1 METIDRVLEL
11 LYQIKVSGKD
21 VFRLADSITLLNQLK
36 TESKVKEELIEK

>member
-21 VFRLADSITLLNQLK
+21 VFRLADSITLLTKLTNERK
-36 TESKVKEELIEK
+36 DSNED